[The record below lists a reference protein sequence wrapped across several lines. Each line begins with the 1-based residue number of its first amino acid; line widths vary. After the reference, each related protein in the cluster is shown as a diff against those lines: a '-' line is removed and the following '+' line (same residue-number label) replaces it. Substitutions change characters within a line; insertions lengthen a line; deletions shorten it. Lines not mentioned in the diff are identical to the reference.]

1 MLSRILALAFVGSA
15 VFAAPKPLFQSKL
28 INTQTPGHAVDIDVD
43 LKGAKELFL
52 VVTDGGNGFT
62 ADWADW
68 AEPRL
73 VMGDGSE
80 KKLTEIEWKSAKSG
94 WQQVRVNANAEGHE
108 LRSAGKAIENGIGTH
123 ANSVI
128 AFNLPDGAKRFKA
141 RGALDEG
148 GTKQGATSV
157 VFAVYT
163 ENPGEIKATDDAT
176 HDPADA
182 VASLDVHPELTVQ
195 LFASEP
201 MMASPSSIDIDARG
215 RVWVCEVVNY
225 RKHLGERAEGDRIL
239 ILEDTD
245 HDGKADKSTVFYQGH
260 DVDSAHGICV
270 LGNKALIS
278 CGDDVFWLI
287 DDNGDDKADRKELMF
302 TKIGGAQHDH
312 GIHAVHFGPDG
323 RLYFNFGN
331 AGKQLCDKDGNLIT
345 DIHGVKC
352 TNQNNRPYQQGM
364 VFRCELDGSN
374 VELLAWNFRNNWE
387 VAVDSFGTM
396 WQSDNDDDGNKGV
409 RINYVMEFGNYG
421 YSDEMTGAGW
431 QTPRIGWEDE
441 IPKRHWHQNDPG
453 VIPNLLQTGAGSP
466 TGMQVYEGDLLP
478 SIFKGMPLHCDAG
491 PNVVR
496 AYVTQP
502 DGAGYKAEIVNILDG
517 AAKDRWFRPS
527 DVAVAPD
534 GSLIVA
540 DWYDPGVGG
549 HGMGDVTR
557 GRLFRV
563 TTKAAIQY
571 RVPPLVPVSIEG
583 ATPREAFI
591 KQDLARLASP
601 NEATR
606 YLAWEALTKMGAKTE
621 PTLKALF
628 EDNKAEPQHRARAL
642 WLLASLARSESSH
655 ALQRVAASQAEKS
668 SSSPQPSKSSDETKP
683 NGLPSGDGLK
693 PITTLLAA
701 ALTDSDENI
710 RITAIRAAR
719 QLYREQ
725 PEKLREV
732 VAKVVAKVVNLHH
745 ALAIEVSPA
754 VERDA
759 AIALRFDGSDDASA
773 LINSCVPFGDRWGV
787 EAIGIAVDLY
797 RDRRWK
803 GGLRGQWA
811 DTVEFMA
818 MNLRLMWRCGGV
830 SQVFDGIRYWLPED
844 PLASV
849 MQSRDLRQFEKD
861 PAMRALIMDQ
871 EMTPLRLLR
880 SLQLLQYN
888 HPNEVA
894 AAAKTI
900 FLKADNETAL
910 ASVALL
916 SRDAI
921 TKDPAAQ
928 TRLDSLLKPV
938 IGKAEFVSLVERLNL
953 TGFEKELL
961 DYILANPNAPES
973 ITAAKMLAANRDG
986 TTALLEK
993 SEPKNAIALINVLGR
1008 VGDRSSVGVLN
1019 NAYWKLKDNSARNAA
1034 IEALALTSEGARNIM
1049 RWHSEKKLPEAQ
1061 FTTAALALSRST
1073 DAGLRSEAA
1082 KEIPLPAAMGLA
1094 NFPTLPELMK
1104 LTGDATKGQTMF
1116 TQAGCVACHRV
1127 KGQFIDFGPDLSQIG
1142 NKLSKDGLFTAI
1154 LYPSAAIEHSFHGET
1169 IMTKDGQTLVG
1180 YIVSETDADLTV
1192 KVAGGASMTVKKSS
1206 VTKKDEMKDSLMPPG
1221 LAATIGAQGLA
1232 DLVAWLQTLK

>member
-1 MLSRILALAFVGSA
+1 MAVGRAYLLARMKAILALAFLSTLA
-15 VFAAPKPLFQSKL
+15 FAAPKPLFQSKL
-28 INTQTPGHAVDIDVD
+28 LTPQTPGHAVDIDVE

-73 VMGDGSE
+73 VLKDGSE

-94 WQQVRVNANAEGHE
+94 WGNVRVNANAEGKE
-108 LRSAGKAIENGIGTH
+108 LRSAGKAIEYGIGTH

-128 AFNLPDGAKRFKA
+128 AYFLPEGAQRFKA
-141 RGALDEG
+141 RAALDEG

-157 VFAVYT
+157 IFSVFT
-163 ENPGEIKATDDAT
+163 ENPGPIEASDVNMAS
-176 HDPADA
+176 HDPENA
-182 VASLDVHPELTVQ
+182 VSNLDVHPECVVQ

-312 GIHAVHFGPDG
+312 GIHAFHFGPDG

-364 VFRCELDGSN
+364 VFRCELDGSH
-374 VELLAWNFRNNWE
+374 VEMLAWNFRNNWE
-387 VAVDSFGTM
+387 VSVDSFGTM

-563 TTKAAIQY
+563 TTKTAEKYESPKIDVSSVDGAVAA
-571 RVPPLVPVSIEG
+571 L
-583 ATPREAFI
+583 
-591 KQDLARLASP
+591 KSP
-601 NEATR
+601 NESAR
-606 YLAWEALTKMGAKTE
+606 YLAWTSLHSHQQLGDYPHAQLQAM
-621 PTLKALF
+621 F
-628 EDNKAEPQHRARAL
+628 EEKKAEPQHRARAL
-642 WLLASLARSESSH
+642 WALEALLSPASEIVSPKGDESRARMGRITKEM
-655 ALQRVAASQAEKS
+655 AEKIL
-668 SSSPQPSKSSDETKP
+668 E
-683 NGLPSGDGLK
+683 
-693 PITTLLAA
+693 LLNS
-701 ALTDSDENI
+701 ALTDTDENI

-732 VAKVVAKVVNLHH
+732 VAKVVKDTSA
-745 ALAIEVSPA
+745 A
-754 VERDA
+754 VRREA
-759 AIALRFDGSDDASA
+759 AIALRFDGSDDASRQ
-773 LINSCVPFGDRWGV
+773 LDYLSCDTDRWAI
-787 EAIGIAVDLY
+787 EALGIASDLF
-797 RDRRWK
+797 RKQRSLNISSDTPRPPILSARRI
-803 GGLRGQWA
+803 
-811 DTVEFMA
+811 
-818 MNLRLMWRCGGV
+818 WRTGV
-830 SQVFDGIRYWLPED
+830 PEEIISVLKYWSDAYED
-844 PLASV
+844 KLHEDFRQELAGNRPSAYSKMPV
-849 MQSRDLRQFEKD
+849 TSLSF
-861 PAMRALIMDQ
+861 
-871 EMTPLRLLR
+871 LR

-894 AAAKTI
+894 AAAKDI
-900 FLKADNETAL
+900 FLNADNETAL

-916 SRDAI
+916 SREAI

-928 TRLDSLLKPV
+928 ARLDSLLKPV
-938 IGKAEFVSLVERLNL
+938 IGKPEFVSLVERLNL
-953 TGFEKELL
+953 TGFGKELL

-993 SEPKNAIALINVLGR
+993 SDPKSAIALVNVLGR
-1008 VGDRSSVGVLN
+1008 VGDRASVGVLN
-1019 NAYWKLKDNSARNAA
+1019 NAFWKLKDNSARNAA
-1034 IEALALTSEGARNIM
+1034 IEALALTSEGARAVM
-1049 RWHSEKKLPEAQ
+1049 KWHSEKKLPEAQ
-1061 FTTAALALSRST
+1061 LTTAALALSRST
-1073 DAGLRSEAA
+1073 DAGVRSEAA
-1082 KEIPLPAAMGLA
+1082 KEIPLPAAQGLQ
-1094 NFPTLPELMK
+1094 NFPSVPELMK
-1104 LTGDATKGQTMF
+1104 LSGDATKGQAMF
-1116 TQAGCVACHRV
+1116 AQAGCVACHRV

-1169 IMTKDGQTLVG
+1169 ITTKEGQTIVG
-1180 YIVSETDADLTV
+1180 YPVSETDSDLTV

-1206 VTKKDEMKDSLMPPG
+1206 ITKKDEMKDSLMPPG
-1221 LAATIGAQGLA
+1221 LAGAIGAQGLA